1 MAPNE
6 KDNKYLDMF
15 LELINFDEYSDQF
28 ILCLKYLLYIKNL
41 EDSDIYYYVIR
52 MLFFYFYIYVT
63 TIFLFYIDLYL
74 IFNITD

>member
-52 MLFFYFYIYVT
+52 MLFFLFLYICYYNFF
-63 TIFLFYIDLYL
+63 ILYRF
-74 IFNITD
+74 IFNF